1 MDIAELNNIDNT
13 IKRTIADINNTFTLK
28 YSDNTDIPAEWRFTM
43 LLEDNYFVSADVYIE
58 KAYTDK
64 PSYAI
69 QIEFN
74 IYDIRKYFRDI
85 DYQEC
90 CYYLTN
96 NNNVDILADNIKQT
110 YNKLI
115 DKFEA
120 NKK

>member
-28 YSDNTDIPAEWRFTM
+28 YSDNIDIPAEWRFTM

-85 DYQEC
+85 EYCEY

-96 NNNVDILADNIKQT
+96 NNNVDILADNIKHT

-115 DKFEA
+115 VKFEA